1 MRTLISLLVVGI
13 FFGTAS
19 TFAQVKKE
27 VSDITGIERI
37 ESTGMRSLYDKK
49 YDGHHASFRAE
60 YVNHPDDGPSWA
72 LTVYGFTTDT
82 TQVSRTNTLLVQA
95 DGQQFEP
102 TRLESKSRTINQY
115 LLEIKRAVFP
125 RSAFETIASAQDV
138 SLSIGSAQ
146 FVAIHPRR
154 KDMRLILDRVPA
166 TSSPQTA
173 SNDSSTNR

>member
-1 MRTLISLLVVGI
+1 MRTVISLLVIGI

-37 ESTGMRSLYDKK
+37 ESTSMRSLHDKQ
-49 YDGHHASFRAE
+49 YEGHHASFRAE
-60 YVNHPDDGPSWA
+60 YVKHPSDGVSWA
-72 LTVYGFTTDT
+72 LMVYGFTTDT
-82 TQVSRTNTLLVQA
+82 TQVSAANTFRVQA

-102 TRLESKSRTINQY
+102 TRLESKSRTVSSK

-125 RSAFETIASAQDV
+125 RSAFETIATAQDV
-138 SLSIGSAQ
+138 TISIGSAQ

-154 KDMRLILDRVPA
+154 NDMRLILDRVPA
-166 TSSPQTA
+166 ESSPQTA
-173 SNDSSTNR
+173 SNESSNDR